1 MVVEELRGLSS
12 AGRAVALQASGRRFD
27 PGRLHHSIRLREDIQ
42 VSEALSPIKEAEL
55 PVNLKIVK
63 RGFAWPARAGAKW
76 PSAATA
82 PVLGSSQNDL
92 VFSSMLF
99 GEP

>member
-1 MVVEELRGLSS
+1 M
-12 AGRAVALQASGRRFD
+12 
-27 PGRLHHSIRLREDIQ
+27 
-42 VSEALSPIKEAEL
+42 SPIKEAEL

-63 RGFAWPARAGAKW
+63 RGFAWARVSGSQMAIGRL
-76 PSAATA
+76 TA

-99 GEP
+99 GKPSG